1 MAFSVQKIRGSLLV
15 AAAKGGVG
23 KTATATSLAACWA
36 ERGIATLVV
45 DTDPQ
50 ASATRALGLDPAA
63 TGEGRGLVEAIA
75 HGESLRVFDS
85 PGRPNLGVVPAGME
99 TRHGSTHLVT
109 AADGPARFVGAFD
122 ELGDR
127 WEVKVFDSPPTV
139 LGSRLS
145 EVVLC
150 ASETLVAPC
159 SANVEDIEGLRGL
172 GGVCEALDAGI
183 LVLGVAMTRVPAA
196 ATRRRADALRVVG
209 ELLDGFSAPFSTVV
223 RDAPAAWNAAM
234 TAGMLPHEFGR
245 ANRPARRGV
254 PRNAAGL
261 AQDIERFADEVW
273 ATFSEVRDLL
283 HGEPEAA

>member
-1 MAFSVQKIRGSLLV
+1 MVFSVQKIPGSLLV

-36 ERGIATLVV
+36 ERGIPTLLV

-50 ASATRALGLDPAA
+50 ASATRALGLDPEA

-99 TRHGSTHLVT
+99 TRHASTHLVT
-109 AADGPARFVGAFD
+109 APDGPARFSAAF
-122 ELGDR
+122 EGLGDR
-127 WEVKVFDSPPTV
+127 WAVKVFDSPPTV

-159 SANVEDIEGLRGL
+159 SGNVEDIEGLRGL
-172 GGVCEALDAGI
+172 GAVCEALDAGI
-183 LVLGVAMTRVPAA
+183 VVLGVAMTRVPTA
-196 ATRRRADALRVVG
+196 ATRRRADALAVVT
-209 ELLDGFSAPFSTVV
+209 ELLDGFAAPFATVV
-223 RDAPAAWNAAM
+223 RDAPAAWNASMSA
-234 TAGMLPHEFGR
+234 AMLPHEFGR
-245 ANRPARRGV
+245 ANRKARRGA

-261 AQDIERFADEVW
+261 AADIEAFAAEVW
-273 ATFSEVRDLL
+273 ETFSEVRDLL
-283 HGEPEAA
+283 HDEPEAA